1 MQNDDPYKSTI
12 SSYHLAISGIST
24 DTRST
29 ATGVDIEFA
38 DLPLFEQTTTIRFT
52 FLWLNEN
59 RWEGKDYKVE
69 LHARAESHQGG
80 LVASVPNSQRRKS
93 RKQR

>member
-1 MQNDDPYKSTI
+1 
-12 SSYHLAISGIST
+12 
-24 DTRST
+24 
-29 ATGVDIEFA
+29 
-38 DLPLFEQTTTIRFT
+38 LPEQKTTIRFT

-80 LVASVPNSQRRKS
+80 PLASVPNRSNRRTQRRS
-93 RKQR
+93 RS